1 VINQNSP
8 SFGVRKVGITP
19 MRKQP
24 ALRIPPESFG
34 HRLALPVALIGSLFA
49 IALFLYA
56 VDTPP
61 VQALLVS
68 LP

>member
-1 VINQNSP
+1 MT
-8 SFGVRKVGITP
+8 R
-19 MRKQP
+19 QP
-24 ALRIPPESFG
+24 ALRVPPESFG
-34 HRLALPVALIGSLFA
+34 QRLAVPVAVIGSLFA

-68 LP
+68 LL

>member
-1 VINQNSP
+1 
-8 SFGVRKVGITP
+8 
-19 MRKQP
+19 MRRQP

-34 HRLALPVALIGSLFA
+34 QRLVVPVAVIGSLFA

-56 VDTPP
+56 VDSPS
-61 VQALLVS
+61 VQAVLAA